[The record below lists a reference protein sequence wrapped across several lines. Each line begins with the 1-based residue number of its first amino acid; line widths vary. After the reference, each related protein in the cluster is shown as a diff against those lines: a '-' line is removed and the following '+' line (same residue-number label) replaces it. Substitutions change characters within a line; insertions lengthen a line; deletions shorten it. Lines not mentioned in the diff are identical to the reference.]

1 MDAKEVQVTE
11 ETTEGLNY
19 TTKEV
24 LAMIERPDLWGV
36 PDRIKERILTYE
48 RKEKMLNTFGAWFVG
63 LSMILALILVL
74 RAISAG

>member
-24 LAMIERPDLWGV
+24 LAI
-36 PDRIKERILTYE
+36 
-48 RKEKMLNTFGAWFVG
+48 MLNTFGAWFIG